1 MKKVYSKPVVV
12 VDTFLNNDAT
22 NALNFISTT
31 IAPKSANLSNKFTKF
46 NS

>member
-1 MKKVYSKPVVV
+1 MKKDYKEPNVKI
-12 VDTFLNNDAT
+12 DTFSNIEDT

-31 IAPKSANLSNKFTKF
+31 IAPKSANLGGKFTKL

>member
-1 MKKVYSKPVVV
+1 MKKIYVEPSMV
-12 VDTFLNNDAT
+12 VDTFLSNDDT

-31 IAPKSANLSNKFTKF
+31 IAPKSANLGNKFTKL

>member
-1 MKKVYSKPVVV
+1 MKKLYAKPTMV
-12 VDTFLNNDAT
+12 VDTFLNNDDT

-31 IAPKSANLSNKFTKF
+31 IAPKSANLGNKFTKL

>member
-1 MKKVYSKPVVV
+1 MRKVYSKPEMV
-12 VDTFLNNDAT
+12 VDTFLINDAT

-31 IAPKSANLSNKFTKF
+31 IAPKSANLGNKFTKL

>member
-12 VDTFLNNDAT
+12 VDTFLNT

-31 IAPKSANLSNKFTKF
+31 IAPKSANLSNKFTKL